1 MMTTS
6 ATNRTVQFAFGS
18 AVAILLVVGGF
29 AYRSLA
35 VLTESERSV
44 QHTHDVLENLQEVQL
59 AMETIASSVRAYL
72 LVGDEAYLDRYRAG
86 RSSLEQHTAAIRDL
100 TVDNPV
106 QQRRIPDLERLAAQR
121 LALADKNIDLIR
133 NHQPL
138 PEVSSRRAGPGLQII
153 VDYQKL
159 VNEMQDEE
167 RRLLVLRDAD
177 TKRNTARTEAILI
190 LGTILGLMITGAA
203 GWIVQRDNSRRENA
217 EGALQ
222 ESERKYRTLIQGIKD
237 YAIFMLG
244 PLGEIRSWNP
254 GAERMSGFTYE
265 EIAGQNFSCFFP
277 ADDIKQGRPQQIL
290 REAAASG
297 HYEDEGT
304 RVRKDGARL
313 QVCTTFTASRD
324 PDGILRGF
332 TVISRD
338 LTENTESET
347 KYRGLLEAAPDAMV
361 VVNQGGEIVLLNVQ
375 AEKQFGY
382 RRDELLGQPV
392 TNIIPVGFAERLV
405 ADDLRSEEDASAQQI
420 GTGIELIGLRK
431 DGGEFPIEIMLS
443 PLESAEGTLV
453 TAAVRNISARK
464 TDERRLA
471 QIESKYR
478 GLLEAAPDAMVVVN
492 QGGDIVLLNL
502 QAEKQF
508 GYHRD
513 ELLGQK
519 VTNIIPVGFAER
531 LIADDLRSAEDAS
544 AQQIGTGI
552 ELIARRKDGGEF
564 PIEIMLSPL
573 NSAEG
578 TLVTAAIRNI
588 SVRKAAETHLAQM
601 EGRYRG
607 LLEAA
612 PDAMVVVNQGGE
624 IVLVNVQAEKQ
635 FGYRRD
641 ELLGQEVTNIIPV
654 GFAERL
660 VADDLRSAEDASAQ
674 QIGTGI
680 ELIARRKDGGEF
692 PIEIML
698 SPLHSAEGTLVTAA
712 IHNISVRK
720 AAEMHLAQMEGKYR
734 GLLEAAP
741 DAMVVVSQGGDIAL
755 LNLQAEKQFGYRRD
769 ELLGQKV
776 TNIIPVGF
784 AERLIADDLRST
796 EDALAQQIGTGIELI
811 GLRKDGG
818 EFPIE
823 LMLSPLE
830 SAEGTL
836 VTAAIRNIS
845 VRKAAE
851 THLAQMEGR
860 YRGLLEAAPDAM
872 VVVNQ
877 SGEIVLVNVQ
887 AEKQFGYRRDELL
900 GQKVTNIIPVG
911 FAERLIADDLRSP
924 EDASAQQIG
933 TGIELI
939 ARRKDG
945 SEFPIE
951 LMLSPLR
958 NAEGTLVTAAIRDIS
973 VRKKAA
979 VVLLQKVDELNRSNE
994 ELGQFAYIA
1003 SHDLQEPL
1011 RMVASYTQLLSRRYK
1026 GKLDAEADEFIAFAV
1041 DGASRMQRLIQDL
1054 LTYSRVASK
1063 GRALRPTS
1071 SEDALRHALT
1081 NLRGSIEGSGA
1092 LVTHDPLPAV
1102 LADEMQ
1108 LTQLFQNLVGNAIK
1122 YQKSGIPHVHVAA
1135 AMNGDKRWIFAVKD
1149 DGIGIDPQYF
1159 ERIFGMFQRLHKR
1172 EEFSGTGIGL
1182 AICKKIVERHGGS
1195 IAVESEL
1202 GQGTTFRFTLANSE
1216 RTP

>member
-1 MMTTS
+1 MTGFL
-6 ATNRTVQFAFGS
+6 TNRMVQLAFGS
-18 AVAILLVVGGF
+18 AVAILLLVGGLS
-29 AYRSLA
+29 YRS
-35 VLTESERSV
+35 VGVTRKNSYWV
-44 QHTHDVLENLQEVQL
+44 QHTHEVLENLDEL
-59 AMETIASSVRAYL
+59 EFAMETITSSVRGFL
-72 LVGDEAYLDRYRAG
+72 LVKDESYLDRYRAA
-86 RSSLEQHTAAIRDL
+86 RLSLEQHTSAIRDL
-100 TVDNPV
+100 TVDNPL
-106 QQRRIPDLERLAAQR
+106 QQRRISDLERLAARR
-121 LALADKNIDLIR
+121 LDLAQKNIDLIR

-138 PEVSSRRAGPGLQII
+138 PEVTAARAGPGLQIM
-153 VDYQKL
+153 VDYQAT
-159 VNEMQDEE
+159 VRQMQDEE
-167 RRLLVLRDAD
+167 RRLLVLRNADAEESRNH
-177 TKRNTARTEAILI
+177 TKFILI
-190 LGTILGLMITGAA
+190 LGTALGLLITVAA
-203 GWIVQRDNSRRENA
+203 GWIVQRDNSRREIA
-217 EGALQ
+217 EKALQ

-237 YAIFMLG
+237 YAIYMLG
-244 PLGEIRSWNP
+244 PSGEIRTWNP
-254 GAERMSGFTYE
+254 GAERMTGCAYE
-265 EIAGQNFSCFFP
+265 EVAGQNFSRFFP
-277 ADDIKQGRPQQIL
+277 AEDVKQGKPQEIL
-290 REAAASG
+290 RIAAACG
-297 HYEDEGT
+297 EYEEQGM
-304 RVRKDGARL
+304 RVRKDGAPF
-313 QVCTTFTASRD
+313 QVRTTLTASRD
-324 PDGILRGF
+324 PAGILRGF
-332 TVISRD
+332 SAISRD
-338 LTENTESET
+338 LTENKESDT

-361 VVNQGGEIVLLNVQ
+361 VVNQSGEIVLLNVQ

-382 RRDELLGQPV
+382 RRDELIGQKV
-392 TNIIPVGFAERLV
+392 TNIIPVGFAERLI
-405 ADDLRSEEDASAQQI
+405 ADDLRSTEDALAQQI

-443 PLESAEGTLV
+443 PLDNAEGTLV
-453 TAAVRNISARK
+453 TAAIRNISARK
-464 TDERRLA
+464 TDEKRLA

-544 AQQIGTGI
+544 TQQIGTGI
-552 ELIARRKDGGEF
+552 ELIGLRKDGGEF

-573 NSAEG
+573 ESAEG

-588 SVRKAAETHLAQM
+588 SVRKAAETHLSQM

-624 IVLVNVQAEKQ
+624 IVLLNV
-635 FGYRRD
+635 
-641 ELLGQEVTNIIPV
+641 
-654 GFAERL
+654 
-660 VADDLRSAEDASAQ
+660 
-674 QIGTGI
+674 
-680 ELIARRKDGGEF
+680 
-692 PIEIML
+692 
-698 SPLHSAEGTLVTAA
+698 
-712 IHNISVRK
+712 
-720 AAEMHLAQMEGKYR
+720 
-734 GLLEAAP
+734 
-741 DAMVVVSQGGDIAL
+741 
-755 LNLQAEKQFGYRRD
+755 QAEKQFGYRRD

-823 LMLSPLE
+823 IMLSPLA
-830 SAEGTL
+830 STEGTL

-845 VRKAAE
+845 VRKTAE

-872 VVVNQ
+872 VVVNP
-877 SGEIVLVNVQ
+877 GGKIVLLNVQ

-911 FAERLIADDLRSP
+911 FAERLIADDLRSEEDALDQQMGTGIELIGLRKDGGEFP
-924 EDASAQQIG
+924 IEIMLSPLESAEGTLVTAAIRNISVRKATETHLSQMEGRYRGLLEAAPDAMVVVNQVGEIVLLNVQAEKQFGYRRDELLGQKVTNIIPVGFAERLIADDLRSAEDASAQQIG
-933 TGIELI
+933 TGIELT
-939 ARRKDG
+939 ARRKDA

-958 NAEGTLVTAAIRDIS
+958 NAEGILVTAAIRDIS

-979 VVLLQKVDELNRSNE
+979 VILLQKIEELNRSNE

-1011 RMVASYTQLLSRRYK
+1011 RMVASYTQLLSRRYR
-1026 GKLDAEADEFIAFAV
+1026 GKLDADADEFITFAV

-1054 LTYSRVASK
+1054 LTYSRVGTK
-1063 GRALRPTS
+1063 GKSLRQTS
-1071 SEDALRHALT
+1071 SEDALQHALV
-1081 NLRGSIEGSGA
+1081 NLRGSIDGSGA
-1092 LVTHDPLPAV
+1092 VVTHDPLPTV

-1122 YQKSGIPHVHVAA
+1122 YQKSGIPHVHIAA
-1135 AMNGDKRWIFAVKD
+1135 AMNGEKKWTFAVKD

-1182 AICKKIVERHGGS
+1182 AICKKIVERHGGNIS
-1195 IAVESEL
+1195 VESAA
-1202 GQGTTFRFTLANSE
+1202 GHGTTFRFTLANGEKTS
-1216 RTP
+1216 